1 MEVEY
6 DTDCDL
12 ALLDGRKGLIGR
24 MMKLAPEEK
33 YMIATYVV
41 KGMQQPVSFLSIS
54 QCGSFVT
61 EDPTGAEDYLK
72 AIDTQKLIDE
82 FNSFG
87 NVPSEFLHKLEA
99 QVQLK

>member
-1 MEVEY
+1 MRG
-6 DTDCDL
+6 
-12 ALLDGRKGLIGR
+12 LLIP
-24 MMKLAPEEK
+24 AK
-33 YMIATYVV
+33 YLSAIILLC
-41 KGMQQPVSFLSIS
+41 SFLKVS

>member
-1 MEVEY
+1 MEY
-6 DTDCDL
+6 DTDSDL
-12 ALLDGRKGLIGR
+12 CVLDGKKGLIGR
-24 MMKLAPEEK
+24 MRRLTPAKKP
-33 YMIATYVV
+33 
-41 KGMQQPVSFLSIS
+41 QSFLKVS

-99 QVQLK
+99 QVHLK